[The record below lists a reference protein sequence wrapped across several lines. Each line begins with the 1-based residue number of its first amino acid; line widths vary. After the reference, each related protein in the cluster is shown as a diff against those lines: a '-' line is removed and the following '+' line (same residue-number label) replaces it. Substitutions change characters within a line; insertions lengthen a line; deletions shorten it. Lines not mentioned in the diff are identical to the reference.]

1 VNLFGYALMAGYKGK
16 ATQARDSISAG
27 RYAMTL
33 LGRDAPQDPD
43 VRPKTRPKQALI
55 RPDQQTGLDHL
66 ARELH
71 DARSVRGERIT
82 ANTVLRVAI
91 DGLMEHSDR
100 LYGDNEVQLLA
111 SWREFLS
118 LSASLG
124 SLEAELNDLTNELDN
139 ARQGE
144 GDPITVAMLVRIAV
158 AGLARHRSTLHG
170 ATEAELLTS
179 WLKFLDEHEATVGR

>member
-1 VNLFGYALMAGYKGK
+1 MKLFGYARTAGYKGR
-16 ATQARDSISAG
+16 ATQTRDSIPPG

-33 LGRDAPQDPD
+33 LGRDAPHDSD

-71 DARSVRGERIT
+71 DARSVKGERIT

-91 DGLMEHSDR
+91 DGLVEHGDR
-100 LYGDNEVQLLA
+100 LFGDNEVQLLT

-124 SLEAELNDLTNELDN
+124 SVEAELRGLADDINAGRND
-139 ARQGE
+139 E
-144 GDPITVAMLVRIAV
+144 GGHISIAMLTRIAV
-158 AGLARHRSTLHG
+158 AGLARHRNALHG
-170 ATEAELLTS
+170 ATEAELLAS
-179 WLKFLDEHEATVGR
+179 WLDYLDGREAAASR

>member
-1 VNLFGYALMAGYKGK
+1 VNLFGYVLMKGYKGK

-66 ARELH
+66 ARELQ

-91 DGLMEHSDR
+91 DGLIEHRDR

-111 SWREFLS
+111 SWREFLG

-124 SLEAELNDLTNELDN
+124 SLVAELTDLTNELDD
-139 ARQGE
+139 AQQGE
-144 GDPITVAMLVRIAV
+144 GNPITLTMLVRIAG
-158 AGLARHRSTLHG
+158 AGLVRHQNALHG
-170 ATEAELLTS
+170 TTEGELLAS
-179 WLKFLDEHEATVGR
+179 WLRFLDEHETTAGR